1 MSVRE
6 RTDLHILQHCGA
18 ALTAFPSL
26 PTARYRPLMGVML
39 GVIGVCIFGVTLPMM
54 RIAVLD
60 MSVTFMT
67 AGRAAGAG
75 LVALMLLILSRSAWP
90 SRAEFWRL
98 CLISICLVAAFP
110 GFSALAM
117 QTVPAS
123 QGGVVLAVLPLATAL
138 AATLVA
144 QERPSRLFW
153 ALALIGSGLVLAFV
167 LGNGE
172 GGFRIGYLFLLM
184 AAIWTALGYAL
195 SGAMSR
201 DRQGWEVI
209 SWALVIA
216 LPISVPITWLSL
228 PVDPAALPAK
238 AWIAFAYLTL
248 MSQFIGF
255 FAWNAGLAMGGVAR
269 VGQVQLLQTFVTL
282 GVSMLLLGESVD
294 QRTGFYALAVVAVV
308 FAGRYA
314 PVRRH
319 A

>member
-1 MSVRE
+1 V
-6 RTDLHILQHCGA
+6 LGLVLG
-18 ALTAFPSL
+18 LV
-26 PTARYRPLMGVML
+26 GVS
-39 GVIGVCIFGVTLPMM
+39 IFGVTLPMM
-54 RIAVLD
+54 RIAVAD
-60 MSVTFMT
+60 MSVIFMT

-75 LVALMLLILSRSAWP
+75 LIALMLLIFSRSAWP
-90 SRAEFWRL
+90 SGAEFWRL
-98 CLISICLVAAFP
+98 CLISMCLVAAFP

-123 QGGVVLAVLPLATAL
+123 QGGVVLAVLPLGTAL
-138 AATLVA
+138 AATMVA
-144 QERPSRLFW
+144 HERPSRLFW
-153 ALALIGSGLVLAFV
+153 GLALVGSGLVLSFV
-167 LGNGE
+167 LGNDAD
-172 GGFRIGYLFLLM
+172 GFRIGYLFLLM
-184 AAIWTALGYAL
+184 AAVWTALGYAL

-216 LPISVPITWLSL
+216 LPLSVPLTWFSL
-228 PVDPAALPAK
+228 PADPAGLPVK

-282 GVSMLLLGESVD
+282 GVSVLLLGESID

-314 PVRRH
+314 PVRRR